1 MDEDLSQ
8 VHVFGSVYPWSD
20 QTKDEFLSR
29 CLANDATFELQCE
42 WIDSKR
48 FRIITD
54 NDQVISELLQLYA
67 EYTHRESSSIQE
79 ICSATKSESLP
90 LTGWGT
96 ESSGVSLQVIGLA
109 HEEACDHMSTTIV
122 EPTSAKSSTLA
133 DLGIMV
139 MARSEGIVRPLKSGR
154 LQKSISS
161 TPPTEFWHNMPVM
174 AHVPAKQPYVDP
186 VQPHAAPTS
195 IEEWVERTLHSTTL
209 PLNAKPPL
217 DEVTVDGNGSH
228 TNQERRARVRRAPE
242 PKHGRLATSPQL
254 IGIEE
259 EIIHELASSP
269 ALALDRLATPP
280 KLIDIEEV
288 ILEQAPA
295 PASGLDRP
303 TTSPQ
308 LLDIKEEIIHE
319 LASPVASASDRLAKS
334 PKLIDIE
341 EVIHEPA
348 PASASDRPESTPSSY
363 KTASQFGT
371 RGASQD
377 LLTGEQEPIVGLLA
391 DSASPLAPEVLPP
404 APAPIVAATTLP
416 KPRAPTALQT
426 ALSSSIAYQR
436 SPTSKSSASQVLGE
450 NQKPPWGDRDP
461 IAKAREFRTPSL
473 LEVMNA
479 EDSSTSVAK
488 PASYL
493 AAAKRGNAGP
503 GYKDPPNRVLPR
515 SSPQAR
521 EQVQVISEVQ
531 SRQFHRTMNQKTP
544 NPGHFNLLDA
554 SRSAAI
560 QILQP
565 AKTFKGTLKL
575 EVNIGRILIKT
586 GNLPPTISTERG
598 FDLRDWSSIFTPNSQ
613 GTNASTIFTN
623 ALPASDMDMS
633 FLMHLRSSAGRKL
646 FPESPSSYSTTYE
659 FLCSTNTGDEEVVV
673 QVADGGSGSAQVLS
687 TEHLAGAVQWHF
699 PRHQWDARLAV
710 KATEKIGD
718 YQKAAVAITDTLSVT
733 PSANQKTLVLAAE
746 LGDSGLYFKSARML
760 REAKFAID
768 DDIIMSCVEV
778 QNLGPAQ
785 ERARYQSRKR
795 GRETIRK
802 DRELWWEVKACSAK
816 LNARLERSEDLT
828 LGERAMWE
836 AEDIVDSKTIQ
847 HLHALATDIVS
858 QINGI
863 GLATGEP
870 VVAPTSTISV
880 AAHSE
885 LASRASQASSFW

>member
-1 MDEDLSQ
+1 
-8 VHVFGSVYPWSD
+8 
-20 QTKDEFLSR
+20 
-29 CLANDATFELQCE
+29 
-42 WIDSKR
+42 
-48 FRIITD
+48 
-54 NDQVISELLQLYA
+54 
-67 EYTHRESSSIQE
+67 
-79 ICSATKSESLP
+79 
-90 LTGWGT
+90 
-96 ESSGVSLQVIGLA
+96 
-109 HEEACDHMSTTIV
+109 
-122 EPTSAKSSTLA
+122 
-133 DLGIMV
+133 
-139 MARSEGIVRPLKSGR
+139 MA
-154 LQKSISS
+154 
-161 TPPTEFWHNMPVM
+161 
-174 AHVPAKQPYVDP
+174 PA
-186 VQPHAAPTS
+186 S
-195 IEEWVERTLHSTTL
+195 
-209 PLNAKPPL
+209 
-217 DEVTVDGNGSH
+217 
-228 TNQERRARVRRAPE
+228 
-242 PKHGRLATSPQL
+242 
-254 IGIEE
+254 
-259 EIIHELASSP
+259 
-269 ALALDRLATPP
+269 DRLATPP
-280 KLIDIEEV
+280 KLIDIEEEV
-288 ILEQAPA
+288 ILEPAPA

-308 LLDIKEEIIHE
+308 LLDIKEDIIHE
-319 LASPVASASDRLAKS
+319 LASPVAAASDRLAKS

-377 LLTGEQEPIVGLLA
+377 LLTGEQEPIVVLLA

-426 ALSSSIAYQR
+426 ALSSSIAYKR

-503 GYKDPPNRVLPR
+503 GYKDPPNRVLQR

-544 NPGHFNLLDA
+544 NPGPFNLLDA
-554 SRSAAI
+554 TRSATI

-768 DDIIMSCVEV
+768 DDIVVSCVEV

-785 ERARYQSRKR
+785 ERTRYQSRKR

-816 LNARLERSEDLT
+816 LNARLERSEDLI

-847 HLHALATDIVS
+847 HLHALATEIVT

-885 LASRASQASSFW
+885 LASRTSQASSFW